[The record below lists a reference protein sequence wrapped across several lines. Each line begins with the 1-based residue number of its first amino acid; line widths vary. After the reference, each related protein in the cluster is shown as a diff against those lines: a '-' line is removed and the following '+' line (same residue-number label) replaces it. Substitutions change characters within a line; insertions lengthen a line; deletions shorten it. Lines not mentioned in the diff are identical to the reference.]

1 MNEVRARWERIH
13 AAAAEAGPPEAA
25 RVLAENAHLLPTTGR
40 ALDLAS
46 GPGGNALLLARVG
59 LETHAWDIAPTAI
72 ARLERQAAA
81 LGLTI
86 QAATRDVEAAPPPP
100 GGFDVIVVSRFLS
113 RPLAGALIAAL
124 RPGGLLYYQ
133 TFTREKAFEG
143 GPSNPDYLLAPGE
156 LLRMFSALRPVTY
169 REEGWL
175 GDVRRGFRNQALFVG
190 LKEE

>member
-133 TFTREKAFEG
+133 TFTREKAFAG

>member
-1 MNEVRARWERIH
+1 VNEVRARWERIH

-133 TFTREKAFEG
+133 TFTREKAFAG